1 MNKNKFFKNEF
12 GGMLLEILLSL
23 AIAASILPFVMR
35 ELNDR
40 AKRAENVRI
49 ARDIDITKDALERYM
64 IAHKIKLFEPTGRV
78 ITKVKIRDLAK
89 YGNIPKDHDKFQARI
104 IKSRDMAGHSVL
116 SGMVIYN
123 SADISPLRTR
133 EIAELGGVSSGFIDK
148 NHAHGAF
155 GTWRS
160 RTNIFDAQLGKNSIV
175 GGTKTLLSGGDFLW
189 RTPSKNSF
197 DSSMSSN
204 LLMGGN
210 NINNIL
216 SIDARNSDFTEI
228 LKSDSI
234 VAQKVQI
241 SPRTEL
247 DTQLKITGETLVM
260 GTLTSD
266 SRNAEISGEL
276 LLGDTGRFS
285 RLEANELWVRD
296 LNLNWLSVNGSD
308 KSATLKISNIMDV
321 TRGRVTA
328 RTVTVGYTG
337 SVAPKINITERIEDP
352 ADSSYYWDLQTDV
365 AHLSDILCGVLNP
378 LLKSAINKESKTIK
392 TETETIIRSVAA
404 NNNATISDYTKAIN
418 EIKNRVTQKYN
429 NLNLE

>member
-1 MNKNKFFKNEF
+1 MNLADVARNS
-12 GGMLLEILLSL
+12 LSL

-104 IKSRDMAGHSVL
+104 IKSGYGGHSVL

-175 GGTKTLLSGGDFLW
+175 GGTKTLLSGGDFYGAHL
-189 RTPSKNSF
+189 
-197 DSSMSSN
+197 
-204 LLMGGN
+204 
-210 NINNIL
+210 
-216 SIDARNSDFTEI
+216 
-228 LKSDSI
+228 
-234 VAQKVQI
+234 
-241 SPRTEL
+241 
-247 DTQLKITGETLVM
+247 LKIPLI
-260 GTLTSD
+260 L
-266 SRNAEISGEL
+266 
-276 LLGDTGRFS
+276 
-285 RLEANELWVRD
+285 
-296 LNLNWLSVNGSD
+296 
-308 KSATLKISNIMDV
+308 
-321 TRGRVTA
+321 
-328 RTVTVGYTG
+328 
-337 SVAPKINITERIEDP
+337 PC
-352 ADSSYYWDLQTDV
+352 LQ
-365 AHLSDILCGVLNP
+365 I
-378 LLKSAINKESKTIK
+378 
-392 TETETIIRSVAA
+392 
-404 NNNATISDYTKAIN
+404 Y
-418 EIKNRVTQKYN
+418 
-429 NLNLE
+429 

>member
-1 MNKNKFFKNEF
+1 MHVIQILQKF
-12 GGMLLEILLSL
+12 
-23 AIAASILPFVMR
+23 
-35 ELNDR
+35 LNL
-40 AKRAENVRI
+40 
-49 ARDIDITKDALERYM
+49 IDCC
-64 IAHKIKLFEPTGRV
+64 
-78 ITKVKIRDLAK
+78 
-89 YGNIPKDHDKFQARI
+89 
-104 IKSRDMAGHSVL
+104 S
-116 SGMVIYN
+116 
-123 SADISPLRTR
+123 
-133 EIAELGGVSSGFIDK
+133 
-148 NHAHGAF
+148 
-155 GTWRS
+155 
-160 RTNIFDAQLGKNSIV
+160 
-175 GGTKTLLSGGDFLW
+175 
-189 RTPSKNSF
+189 
-197 DSSMSSN
+197 
-204 LLMGGN
+204 
-210 NINNIL
+210 
-216 SIDARNSDFTEI
+216 
-228 LKSDSI
+228 
-234 VAQKVQI
+234 KVQI

-337 SVAPKINITERIEDP
+337 SVAPKINITERIEDS